1 MKKTILIL
9 GLSAIFLQACS
20 YHAVIDTSGRSG
32 TFNESRAENLTND
45 MLLCDK
51 LAKEN
56 SNMFNNIG
64 HWILSPEMDTRYRHI
79 YKTCLNNRGHSI
91 LY

>member
-9 GLSAIFLQACS
+9 GLSAIVLQACS